1 MVSGVTPEDL
11 AIAQKLVSTSPGYLS
26 KWTKSELVSAAIAMR
41 LFIRE
46 LPGGPKLL
54 RRAMDLARSTN
65 GGEDERMSRAV
76 KAINRQEGVDASLY
90 RPTQATGGASA
101 TSTQS
106 TAENSDPNWD
116 DLSQIPSNQDGGGGR
131 GVENEGEEDETV
143 MEGAVAEK
151 GEKSKNSSMGLAPP
165 GEKDDD
171 NNGSSNRGGGNTT
184 VGGKVSDPSFSNAH
198 SLAAPIRTTTP
209 HGPHK
214 RAQGGGN
221 GDGVVDAG
229 ANDVGV
235 ARRGG
240 IGGVG
245 ADAAAKQTKRGSD
258 TANNTTTTPEWRP
271 RVCNQVW
278 RGGTCKNRSKGCR
291 FAHPSPCGSNG
302 CTITPAPNC
311 RAFHPRRKGG
321 NDRGDE
327 RKGNAAPKNRKGSN
341 GPSGPSSSSS
351 KGNGSGNSNKT
362 RGPRSNSNS
371 NNRSALRLGDRVAR
385 VERQLGGMSGTV
397 GTPSYR
403 DVTVRGLCVPPTI
416 GGSNGGSSGSLAN
429 KGGFG
434 LAQPD
439 PGMLSTVVA
448 AVMAVLSGRG
458 QQF

>member
-221 GDGVVDAG
+221 GVGVVAAG
-229 ANDVGV
+229 ANVVGV

-240 IGGVG
+240 LGVLVLMLLQNRQKEAPTPQITPLPPRNG
-245 ADAAAKQTKRGSD
+245 VRGSA
-258 TANNTTTTPEWRP
+258 TRCGEAAPAKIGP
-271 RVCNQVW
+271 RAA
-278 RGGTCKNRSKGCR
+278 GL
-291 FAHPSPCGSNG
+291 P
-302 CTITPAPNC
+302 TPAP
-311 RAFHPRRKGG
+311 AAAT
-321 NDRGDE
+321 
-327 RKGNAAPKNRKGSN
+327 AAPSPRPPTAGHSTRGGRGETTEGTSARATPPPRTGRGRTAPVGPAAAAARATAAATATKPVVPAATATATTGL
-341 GPSGPSSSSS
+341 PSGSATGWRGWR
-351 KGNGSGNSNKT
+351 GNW
-362 RGPRSNSNS
+362 
-371 NNRSALRLGDRVAR
+371 
-385 VERQLGGMSGTV
+385 GG
-397 GTPSYR
+397 
-403 DVTVRGLCVPPTI
+403 
-416 GGSNGGSSGSLAN
+416 
-429 KGGFG
+429 
-434 LAQPD
+434 
-439 PGMLSTVVA
+439 
-448 AVMAVLSGRG
+448 
-458 QQF
+458 